1 MPICYKFGLWINM
14 AGVVEEKA
22 CFVSLC
28 VWEREVGDGRCIFM

>member
-1 MPICYKFGLWINM
+1 MEVQKLHTLPLRMPICYKFGLWINM

-28 VWEREVGDGRCIFM
+28 V